1 MHAHIAIV
9 LGRAGDDCSQV
20 VQANCPGAASK
31 KPVGAA
37 SVTPAPAPAKPTAR
51 ALPPAKAPVP
61 AAAAPNAEG
70 ENILYLLFKILHG
83 SSAFSAIM
91 VIESFQ
97 RYRGR

>member
-1 MHAHIAIV
+1 MHAHVAIV
-9 LGRAGDDCSQV
+9 SGRAGDDCSQV

-51 ALPPAKAPVP
+51 ALPPKAPVP

-70 ENILYLLFKILHG
+70 ENILFLLFKILHG
-83 SSAFSAIM
+83 SSAIM

-97 RYRGR
+97 WYRGR